1 MLSIRT
7 SPTAVSV
14 IFATLTGT
22 SRSICA
28 ASCGGSPELT
38 RNLLIA
44 VYVTREE
51 QRPNDKSG
59 RLCRM
64 FDAGVSHSVTGK
76 DTWATDPLPEAHGFV
91 TQSEGGV
98 CMLRVCCPH
107 YVV

>member
-22 SRSICA
+22 PRSICA
-28 ASCGGSPELT
+28 ASCAGVPDLT

-44 VYVTREE
+44 VCVTPEE
-51 QRPNDKSG
+51 QGPNDKSG

-64 FDAGVSHSVTGK
+64 FDAGVSHGVSGK
-76 DTWATDPLPEAHGFV
+76 DTWATDPSPEARGFV

-98 CMLRVCCPH
+98 CMLRACYPH